1 MVIIYIFPKELKYL
15 KKLTGYPYFVKNYHL
30 SCRYK
35 TNVQLNDISEILI
48 TETATVFCSLYI
60 KDQSIRGHRG
70 RDGMVVGFITTCAIS
85 AYHH

>member
-48 TETATVFCSLYI
+48 TETATVFF
-60 KDQSIRGHRG
+60 IR
-70 RDGMVVGFITTCAIS
+70 FIVFNATLNNIS
-85 AYHH
+85 AIP